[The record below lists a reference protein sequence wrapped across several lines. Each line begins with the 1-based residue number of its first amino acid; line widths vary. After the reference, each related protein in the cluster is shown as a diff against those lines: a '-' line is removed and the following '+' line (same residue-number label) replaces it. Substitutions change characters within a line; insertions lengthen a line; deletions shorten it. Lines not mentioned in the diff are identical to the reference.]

1 MKTKK
6 TIFQFFGA
14 LIVLAAVLVAMG
26 LFHLLGYWLTVLTL
40 DHPWIS
46 DLAWVAKPEIL
57 SEGLGYRILVFSM
70 INAVNLIFWTVGVVA
85 VICTVRL
92 FFSLSSKTGD
102 YLRSKF

>member
-6 TIFQFFGA
+6 TIFHFFGA
-14 LIVLAAVLVAMG
+14 WIVLAAVLAAMG
-26 LFHLLGYWLTVLTL
+26 LFYLLGYWLTVLTL

-57 SEGLGYRILVFSM
+57 SEGLGYRILIFSM
-70 INAVNLIFWTVGVVA
+70 INAVNLIFWTVGVV
-85 VICTVRL
+85 VIIYIVGRFL
-92 FFSLSSKTGD
+92 SLSSKTGD